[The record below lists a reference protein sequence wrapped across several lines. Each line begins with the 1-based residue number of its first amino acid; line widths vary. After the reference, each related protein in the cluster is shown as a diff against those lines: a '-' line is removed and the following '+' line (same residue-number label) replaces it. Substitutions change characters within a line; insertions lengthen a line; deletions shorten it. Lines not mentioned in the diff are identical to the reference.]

1 MVYATTRSGWFIFA
15 EAVATGSKAVTRLLG
30 SGGHRPVKG
39 FLLVMFHQILGV
51 NVTAAVQAAVS

>member
-15 EAVATGSKAVTRLLG
+15 EAVATGKAVRRLLG